1 MKLLR
6 YAIAGLFALGLTAT
20 GLSANHPARYDGWDC
35 CEPSPCCFETNACDV
50 KYKIYGDFLYWDVA
64 KTDLFTALD
73 GTGTSQYLNPDYD
86 YGFRI
91 GAFAE
96 WNRWDFGLRY
106 TWYQN
111 ESTAAIPAPAGAAA
125 VNARFKLETDILDIE
140 LGHAFRFCSSATFRP
155 FVGAKL
161 AWIRDHYDNLV
172 TATVNGVAGV
182 PTGNNN
188 GSNTKIDFHGYGL
201 YLGACGRW
209 ELWTFDSCGMCMPI
223 ALVMR
228 GSTGILRATFNHK
241 RIVSAGAGA
250 TAAPANYDDHDAYI
264 PVHEGYVGLETSFD
278 AYCGTDVFVQ
288 IGYEAQ
294 YWGWRKY
301 NDVSDTAHLG
311 MGGLV
316 VRTGLSF

>member
-1 MKLLR
+1 MMKLLR

-64 KTDLFTALD
+64 RTDLV
-73 GTGTSQYLNPDYD
+73 TGTDGARTTQYLNPDYD

-111 ESTAAIPAPAGAAA
+111 ESSARIPDALNNVQA
-125 VNARFKLETDILDIE
+125 NFKLEADILDVE

-161 AWIRDHYDNLV
+161 AWMRDHYDTLRV
-172 TATVNGVAGV
+172 TTAGDGAGIPSGN
-182 PTGNNN
+182 PTGAD
-188 GSNTKIDFHGYGL
+188 TKIDFHGYGV

-209 ELWTFDSCGMCMPI
+209 ELWNFDSCGMCMPI

-228 GSTGILRATFNHK
+228 GSTGILRAQFNHK
-241 RIVSAGAGA
+241 RAVGTGPN
-250 TAAPANYDDHDAYI
+250 TAVRPENYGDHDCYI

-278 AYCGTDVFVQ
+278 AFCGTDVFFQ

-294 YWGWRKY
+294 YWGWLKY
-301 NDVSDTAHLG
+301 NDNSDTSHLG
-311 MGGLV
+311 LGGLV